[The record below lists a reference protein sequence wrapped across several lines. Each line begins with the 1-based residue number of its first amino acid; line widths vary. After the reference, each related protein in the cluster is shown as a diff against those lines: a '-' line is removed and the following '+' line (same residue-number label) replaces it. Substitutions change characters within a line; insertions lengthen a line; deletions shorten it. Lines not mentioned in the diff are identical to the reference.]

1 VRIRLKLKGI
11 NWVKATLGDGTIKE
25 YAYLGRGRGAI
36 RLEGG
41 HESPE
46 AVELLIASYN
56 QAKAERRGRA
66 NPNTFKAIITAF
78 MQAPAFTK
86 LRERTRADYQKI
98 IRKIE
103 DKFGDLPIAA
113 LNDPRVTKDFLDWR
127 DSMAS
132 SARQADYAWTVLMR
146 IIAWARDRA
155 MTTYRPPERIERLYY
170 GDRADLI
177 WEDHHIAAF
186 NATAAEHLQS
196 ALTLAAETGL
206 RQGDIVAL
214 TWKAYDPTPTPLS
227 PLGWIRWTPSKSITR
242 CCPKGR
248 PVSIPVTRR
257 LAALLETLPRISPI
271 ILTRPNGQPWDT
283 ANDLGSRFSEAKIEA
298 GIADRTFNDLRGT
311 AVTRLSEAGCTPQ
324 EIRPITG
331 HTIESIHRI
340 IERYCARTDA
350 LAGAAILK
358 LEKHRG

>member
-1 VRIRLKLKGI
+1 MRVKLKGL
-11 NWVKATLGDGTIKE
+11 NWATKRLAAGEVVTHY
-25 YAYLGRGRGAI
+25 YAWRGGP
-36 RLEGG
+36 RLEGQPG
-41 HESPE
+41 SPE
-46 AVELLIASYN
+46 FLASYER
-56 QAKAERRGRA
+56 AYRERRK
-66 NPNTFKAIITAF
+66 PDPSFFKSIITAF
-78 MQAPAFTK
+78 MLSPAFTN
-86 LRERTRADYQKI
+86 LRDRTRADYQKI

-103 DKFGDLPIAA
+103 DKFGDMPIAA
-113 LNDPRVTKDFLDWR
+113 LNDPRVTNDLLNWR

-132 SARQADYAWTVLMR
+132 SPRQADYAWTVLMR
-146 IIAWARDRA
+146 IVAWARGRA
-155 MTTYRPPERIERLYY
+155 LTTYRPPERVERLYY

-186 NATAAEHLQS
+186 NTVAPKHLQW

-214 TWKAYDPTPTPLS
+214 TWEACDLTPTRLA
-227 PLGWIRWTPSKSITR
+227 PLGWIRWTPSKRITR
-242 CCPKGR
+242 RCPMGR
-248 PVSIPVTRR
+248 PVSIPATRR
-257 LAALLETLPRISPI
+257 LAALLTELPRVGPI
-271 ILTRPNGQPWDT
+271 ILTRSNGQPWNT

-298 GIADRTFNDLRGT
+298 GIIDRTFNDLRGT

-331 HTIESIHRI
+331 HTIESINRI

-350 LAGAAILK
+350 LASAAILK